1 MKLCELRENY
11 LDVTLFLG
19 TLFEELTQTAKTGS
33 YTQDEESDTD
43 VDDSESS
50 EITVTE
56 QEQELTETTSPE
68 PPK

>member
-1 MKLCELRENY
+1 MKLCELWEND

-19 TLFEELTQTAKTGS
+19 TLSEELTQTAETCS

-56 QEQELTETTSPE
+56 QEQELSEATSPE